1 MGRSESAL
9 FMLSQSFLGVSVSNG
24 FFVSNFPFALNHI
37 ALNDAAVARTQP
49 R

>member
-1 MGRSESAL
+1 MRRSESAQ
-9 FMLSQSFLGVSVSNG
+9 FMLSQSFFSVSVGNAIY
-24 FFVSNFPFALNHI
+24 VSNFAFALNHI